1 MKRSIL
7 LLFIPF
13 CFIAVFQSCNSEK
26 GQVAENATTKLAV
39 KWELVTNFPDTG
51 TGYTAR
57 FRLINHDSREL
68 TDKNWA
74 LFFSIAPSPV
84 IKTPLQ
90 RATLEHLNGDWF
102 RLYPNPGFFLKQGD
116 STDIFYKAQGAVI
129 KETDGPLGIYIV
141 YYDNEGR
148 EESIAEI
155 DNYTLIPFT
164 RKEQQLR
171 GTADKEVAASPAK
184 TYWENASLSVLK
196 PDQLLPVIPTPLH
209 YVAGNGSFTINAS
222 TRISS
227 GEALKEE
234 ASLLVT
240 YLKEAGGVDLA
251 VAESGDPGGIHLVID
266 TAAVLEKRPESY
278 RLIINEK
285 GVTIT
290 GYDAAGV
297 FYGIQSM
304 LALIPTNVYLGKET
318 AVSLPYVS
326 IDDAP
331 RFGFRSVHLDVSR
344 NFQTKGTVLKILDV
358 LARYKINHLL
368 LYTSE
373 DEGWRVEIPG
383 LPELTEVGSHR
394 QHVSSKETA
403 ALHPAYGSGPFAN
416 GKGKH
421 GSGFY
426 TRSDFIDILK
436 HAKKRH
442 IKIIPELNFP
452 GHARA
457 AIKSMEARYE
467 RLMKEGKEEEANEY
481 RLIDP
486 EDKSIYLSAQLFT
499 DNVVNVSRE
508 STYRFFEKVV
518 DEFDK
523 MYKEAGLT
531 MDIFHAGGDEV
542 AEGAWTK
549 SPEALELMKKN
560 ADIKDPK
567 NLQTYFFRELLKRME
582 KRNLA
587 IHGWE
592 EVALLKDA
600 NGRYIPNPEFAGKK
614 VVPYIWNNL
623 FDYPDLGYRLANAG
637 YNVVLC
643 NVSSFYF
650 DLAYSND
657 PKEPGLYWA
666 GFIDTK
672 NAFAFA
678 PYNMLN
684 TTFKDAMGNE
694 VHFDQPGLNLQ
705 HLRAEARKNI
715 LGLEAQL
722 WSETIKGS
730 EMLEYYILPKLLGF
744 AESAWS
750 PERRW
755 ETESNRQK
763 RMKEIDDD
771 WNRFANTIAQ
781 KEFPKLAKIN
791 GGYAYRIPPAGAIV
805 NGGQLKANTALPG
818 ISIYYTTDGKEP
830 TQQSALYTEPVPVSG
845 NVLIKTFDAA
855 GRSGRTVSPG
865 SSAPA
870 FKSN

>member
-1 MKRSIL
+1 MKRSTIIFFISL
-7 LLFIPF
+7 SFVVLFF
-13 CFIAVFQSCNSEK
+13 SCTSEK
-26 GQVAENATTKLAV
+26 QHVAKNAKTKLAV
-39 KWELVTNFPDTG
+39 KWELVSNFPDSG

-57 FRLINHDSREL
+57 FRLINNDDREL
-68 TDKNWA
+68 TDKNWG

-84 IKTPLQ
+84 IETPRQ
-90 RATLEHLNGDWF
+90 RATLEHINGDWF
-102 RLYPNPGFFLKQGD
+102 RLYPNAGFNLKKGD
-116 STDIFYKAQGAVI
+116 STDILYKAQGAVI

-141 YYDNEGR
+141 YYDREGK
-148 EESIAEI
+148 EEAIAEI
-155 DNYTLIPFT
+155 DQYTLMPFT
-164 RKEQQLR
+164 RKEQLLR
-171 GTADKEVAASPAK
+171 GKNDKEVAASPEK

-209 YVAGNGSFTINAS
+209 YTAGNGFFEVNAG
-222 TRISS
+222 TRISYN
-227 GEALKEE
+227 GPLKEE
-234 ASLLVT
+234 ASLLAK
-240 YLKEAGGVDLA
+240 YLKEITGMDLA
-251 VAESGDPGGIHLVID
+251 IAENENATGIHLAINA
-266 TAAVLEKRPESY
+266 AAVQEKSPEGY
-278 RLIINEK
+278 RLTINEK
-285 GVTIT
+285 GVAIT

-304 LALIPTNVYLGKET
+304 LALVPTEVYLGKNT
-318 AVSLPYVS
+318 AVSLPHVS

-344 NFQTKGTVLKILDV
+344 NFQTKETVLKILDV

-383 LPELTEVGSHR
+383 LPELTEVGARR
-394 QHVSSKETA
+394 QHVSSKEVA

-416 GKGKH
+416 AKDKY
-421 GSGFY
+421 GSGYY
-426 TRSDFIDILK
+426 TRSDFIEILK
-436 HAKKRH
+436 YAKNRH

-486 EDKSIYLSAQLFT
+486 EDKSVYLSAQLYK

-508 STYRFFEKVV
+508 STYRFYEKVV
-518 DEFDK
+518 DEFDM

-542 AEGAWTK
+542 AEGAWTQ
-549 SPEALELMKKN
+549 SPEALELLKKN
-560 ADIKDPK
+560 PDIKDPK
-567 NLQTYFFRELLKRME
+567 NLQTYFFRELVKRME

-587 IHGWE
+587 VHGWE
-592 EVALLKDA
+592 EVALLKDE
-600 NGRYIPNPEFAGKK
+600 NGKYKPNPEFAGKK

-637 YNVVLC
+637 YNIVLC
-643 NVSSFYF
+643 NVSNFYF

-666 GFIDTK
+666 GFIDTR
-672 NAFAFA
+672 NAYVFA
-678 PYNMLN
+678 PYNMFN
-684 TTFKDAMGNE
+684 VTFKDAMGND
-694 VHFDQPGLNLQ
+694 VHFDQPGMGLQ
-705 HLRAEARKNI
+705 ALQPEAKKNI
-715 LGLEAQL
+715 IGVEAQL
-722 WSETIKGS
+722 WSETIKGRD
-730 EMLEYYILPKLLGF
+730 MVEYYMLPKLLGF

-755 ETESNRQK
+755 EAESNRQK
-763 RMKEIDDD
+763 RIKEIDED

-781 KEFPKLAKIN
+781 REFPKLAKIN
-791 GGYAYRIPPAGAIV
+791 GGYAYRVPAAGAII
-805 NGGQLKANTALPG
+805 NGGQLKANVALPG
-818 ISIYYTTDGKEP
+818 ISIHYTTDGTEP
-830 TQQSALYTEPVPVSG
+830 TRQSSLYTGPVPVTG

-865 SSAPA
+865 SSVLVP
-870 FKSN
+870 KLN